1 LAAQPA
7 EFVLVLDD
15 YHRIESSSVHD
26 DLSFLLEQMPTGMHM
41 VISSRS
47 DPPVPL
53 ARFRARGQL
62 AELRAADLRFT
73 LDESTSLL
81 RRVWELD
88 LPEQSVAA
96 LEERT
101 EGWPT
106 GLQLAAL
113 ALRGTSNPAKFVQ
126 EFSGSH
132 RYILD
137 YLTEEVLEQ

>member
-1 LAAQPA
+1 
-7 EFVLVLDD
+7 
-15 YHRIESSSVHD
+15 
-26 DLSFLLEQMPTGMHM
+26 MHV

-47 DPPVPL
+47 DSPIPL

-81 RRVWELD
+81 RRIWKLN
-88 LPEQSVAA
+88 LPEESVAA

-101 EGWPT
+101 EGWAT

-113 ALRGTSNPAKFVQ
+113 ALRGASNPAQLIQ
-126 EFSGSH
+126 EFSVAIAI
-132 RYILD
+132 Y
-137 YLTEEVLEQ
+137 